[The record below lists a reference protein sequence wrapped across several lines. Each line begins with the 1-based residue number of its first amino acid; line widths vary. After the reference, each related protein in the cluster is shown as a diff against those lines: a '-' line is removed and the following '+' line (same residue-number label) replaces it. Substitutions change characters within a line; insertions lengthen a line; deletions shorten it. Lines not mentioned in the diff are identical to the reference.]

1 MESDDLEKYEISVI
15 DDGIG
20 INEVDTFNLFKP
32 IAVNSNLANKNRDA
46 KVNSNGIGLTI
57 SKRIA

>member
-1 MESDDLEKYEISVI
+1 ML

-20 INEVDTFNLFKP
+20 IDDADTSDLFKP
-32 IAVNSNLANKNRDA
+32 IALQSNLASKNRDA
-46 KVNSNGIGLTI
+46 KVNSNGIGLNI